1 MTTQFLIFTTIKF
14 SFNDLWNRT
23 LSLISADFVHDG
35 VYTCQVRLFI
45 IHLLFGVIIY
55 MLFGIIIPHM
65 LFGIIIPLL
74 FGIIVHLLIGIILP
88 HMLFGVILD
97 LLFDY
102 NSNVSG
108 EDEDGWS
115 DPEKRGAGESDR

>member
-1 MTTQFLIFTTIKF
+1 MKF

-35 VYTCQVRLFI
+35 VYTCQVRLHI
-45 IHLLFGVIIY
+45 LHLLVD
-55 MLFGIIIPHM
+55 IIIPHM

-115 DPEKRGAGESDR
+115 DPEKRGEGESDR

>member
-1 MTTQFLIFTTIKF
+1 M
-14 SFNDLWNRT
+14 
-23 LSLISADFVHDG
+23 ISADFVHDG
-35 VYTCQVRLFI
+35 VYTCQVRLLILPLLFGVI
-45 IHLLFGVIIY
+45 IHLLFGITI
-55 MLFGIIIPHM
+55 H
-65 LFGIIIPLL
+65 
-74 FGIIVHLLIGIILP
+74 
-88 HMLFGVILD
+88 